1 MSATLK
7 NSENEESVEL
17 KGLLGRDF
25 EEIYRETEVNED
37 TQCGYSIF
45 SGWFLQK

>member
-1 MSATLK
+1 MSATIK

-25 EEIYRETEVNED
+25 EEIYRETKVNDD
-37 TQCGYSIF
+37 TRCGYSIL
-45 SGWFLQK
+45 SGWLLQK